1 MAYAPDTSPT
11 ILLVAED
18 LLVSLLAERL
28 IGLGYQVSTPDQHWT
43 DQSPAQVLPIDLI
56 LAEVR
61 YPYDACLATIA
72 ALRSLAAQADIPV
85 VLIGYAP
92 AQLHQRLEG
101 RVTWLEG
108 GAPLDVIVTAV
119 SRWSSQHPDPTP
131 PLLRARPLDVG
142 QHQP

>member
-28 IGLGYQVSTPDQHWT
+28 IGLGYNVSTPDPRWT
-43 DQSPAQVLPIDLI
+43 DQRPAHPLTLDLI

-85 VLIGYAP
+85 VLIGHAP

-108 GAPLDVIVTAV
+108 GVSLDVIVMAV
-119 SRWSSQHPDPTP
+119 SRWSSQNPDSTV

-142 QHQP
+142 QRQP